1 MERRQILAPGLGHD
15 VELVIGDRLEERLS
29 QQAQALDLLCRRA
42 MILRLVVTAHGVDR
56 LLNQRLAGLNHP
68 DESPLIHA

>member
-1 MERRQILAPGLGHD
+1 M
-15 VELVIGDRLEERLS
+15 ELVIGDRLEERLS
-29 QQAQALDLLCRRA
+29 QQAQAQALDLLCRRA